1 MCLGQIKRNVENN
14 VIRTTREFTRDMML
28 MFVNAVMYNNHE
40 YDVYSMAMEMC
51 NDVMAIIEVRFW
63 TGDTQPSTVKAM

>member
-1 MCLGQIKRNVENN
+1 
-14 VIRTTREFTRDMML
+14 MML